1 LANNGI
7 NDSPQTQDPVPVTTT
22 SSMFAGVPQRV
33 EKLSHMIVIE
43 IGFLQL

>member
-1 LANNGI
+1 
-7 NDSPQTQDPVPVTTT
+7 
-22 SSMFAGVPQRV
+22 MFAGVPQRV